1 MNKNNDSK
9 KIDRLCDFLVED
21 ILSATDE
28 EILQEALEDYSDPDK
43 IVASVQASIGK
54 ARLAAAL
61 KELSENKKSRTCDG
75 SPRAS
80 VFENFDAAQLR
91 RIVEMLAVKNGDLK
105 FSLAARKG
113 KDLTAQD
120 IRSLLEDLQE
130 LGCNLDEFIKGT
142 HE

>member
-54 ARLAAAL
+54 ARLAAARE
-61 KELSENKKSRTCDG
+61 KLSKDNESRTYEG
-75 SPRAS
+75 STRARI
-80 VFENFDAAQLR
+80 FENFDDAQLR
-91 RIVEMLAVKNGDLK
+91 RIVEMFAAKNDTLK

-113 KDLTAQD
+113 KDLTTQD
-120 IRSLLEDLQE
+120 MLSLLDDLQE
-130 LGCNLDEFIKGT
+130 LGCNLDEFIKGND
-142 HE
+142 E